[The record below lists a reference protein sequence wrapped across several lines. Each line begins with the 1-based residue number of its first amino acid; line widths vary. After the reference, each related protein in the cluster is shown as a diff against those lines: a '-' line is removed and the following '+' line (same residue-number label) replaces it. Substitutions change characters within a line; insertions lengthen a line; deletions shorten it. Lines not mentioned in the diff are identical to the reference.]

1 MKDQYKEDETVCR
14 WLVIK
19 EEADAWHPAAD
30 HTTHLKSALL
40 LSIFLFLKEYRKE
53 VTSSFLS
60 TELDTFLAAGLVF

>member
-14 WLVIK
+14 GLVIR
-19 EEADAWHPAAD
+19 EEADAWHPAAE
-30 HTTHLKSALL
+30 HTTHLNSALL

>member
-14 WLVIK
+14 GLVIR

-30 HTTHLKSALL
+30 HTTHLNSALL

-53 VTSSFLS
+53 VTS
-60 TELDTFLAAGLVF
+60 